1 MNNQKKLVKSWYDG
15 FVFGNTHDIY
25 NPWSITNFLDK
36 KQVRPYW
43 ADTSSNSMIDEL
55 IRKASTDIKEKMEEL
70 LQGKEIEVNFDE
82 QIVFEQ
88 LDNYNQFM
96 KALLSDDIDAM
107 NYYMNQIIMT
117 TFSYFDV
124 GQNEPERFYHG
135 FVLGLIADQTD
146 IKVRN
151 IKREESLEDT
161 VQTALTQIK
170 EKCYDAEL
178 YDRGL
183 KKEEIH
189 HYGFAFEGKK
199 VLIG

>member
-1 MNNQKKLVKSWYDG
+1 
-15 FVFGNTHDIY
+15 
-25 NPWSITNFLDK
+25 
-36 KQVRPYW
+36 
-43 ADTSSNSMIDEL
+43 
-55 IRKASTDIKEKMEEL
+55 
-70 LQGKEIEVNFDE
+70 
-82 QIVFEQ
+82 
-88 LDNYNQFM
+88 M

-183 KKEEIH
+183 KIEEIH